1 MKYRMRGYFALGQ
14 PVLSGLSAG
23 AQVQGPEGRRG
34 VKQSLV
40 GKHFVLAGQWGH
52 PVQLLIQESKNGN
65 LEGWHLVLLQAHK
78 KICIGILHRTDR
90 VDQSIL
96 SIIYQSSIIYLF
108 IYHLSINL
116 QFHLSLFIHYIY
128 LYLFIS
134 LSLHSYKSFSGG
146 SEGEQSACNVGNPC
160 LTFGLGRSPGEG
172 NGNPLQYSCL
182 ENSMN
187 RGAWQATVHGAT
199 ESWT

>member
-1 MKYRMRGYFALGQ
+1 M
-14 PVLSGLSAG
+14 
-23 AQVQGPEGRRG
+23 ED
-34 VKQSLV
+34 
-40 GKHFVLAGQWGH
+40 
-52 PVQLLIQESKNGN
+52 
-65 LEGWHLVLLQAHK
+65 WHLVLLQAHK

-90 VDQSIL
+90 MDQSIYL
-96 SIIYQSSIIYLF
+96 SSINLQSSIYLSV
-108 IYHLSINL
+108 YHLSINL
-116 QFHLSLFIHYIY
+116 QFHLCLFIRYIY
-128 LYLFIS
+128 FYLFIS
-134 LSLHSYKSFSGG
+134 LSLHSYKSFSCG
-146 SEGEQSACNVGNPC
+146 SEGEESACNVGDPC